1 MSLGPSKQKVARGV
15 VWASSAQWGAQIL
28 SFGVYTALARLLTPQ
43 IFGLVAIAGVYIA
56 FMQVFVYQGFGTA
69 LVQREPLEREHLDSA
84 FWIATA
90 TACLFCLLTV
100 LLGSQIARIF
110 HEPKVVPVVDWLSLS
125 LVFYAL
131 SSVHGALLSRELD
144 FRPLAVRS
152 LIATG
157 VGGAVG
163 ISMAFLG
170 WGVWSLVGQQ
180 LANAVLGCV
189 FMWWAVPWRPDFR
202 LSKRHLRD
210 LYGYSLSV
218 TGNDILWFFCQKSD
232 QTFVGYGFGSLGL
245 GPYSLAS
252 RVVTLIHDGVI
263 GPIQSVAF
271 PAFSKLQSDARGLER
286 ALHKFCEMS
295 AFVCLPA
302 YAGILVV
309 APELVHCLF
318 GPKWTAAIP
327 ILRVLAIYGC
337 LRVFLGFMHPLM
349 LAQGRPGLYLFMG
362 TVLAGITVAGCAVA
376 VRWSTVAIGLSMAVT
391 MFCFVVLT
399 LAVLKREL
407 RTRIGPL
414 VKCFAFP
421 LLCSA
426 FMIAVV
432 ALVRNSLDKTLA
444 PTATLA
450 SCVTLGVI
458 TYVSAA
464 LYVKPGLV
472 REIVEMA
479 KHSLLG
485 SNSAAGTDDASS
497 LDAYG
502 GTDAKKVDSPESLN
516 TAAGT

>member
-1 MSLGPSKQKVARGV
+1 MQLVPSKQKVARGV
-15 VWASSAQWGAQIL
+15 MWASSAQWGAQLL
-28 SFGVYTALARLLTPQ
+28 SFAVYTDLARLLTPQ

-69 LVQREPLEREHLDSA
+69 LVQRHPLEREHLDSA

-90 TACLFCLLTV
+90 TACLFCILTL
-100 LLGSQIARIF
+100 LLGSQIVRIF
-110 HEPKVVPVVDWLSLS
+110 HEPKVVPVIDCLSLS

-157 VGGAVG
+157 LGGTVG
-163 ISMAFLG
+163 ISMAYLG
-170 WGVWSLVGQQ
+170 MGVWSLVGQQ
-180 LANAVLGCV
+180 LANAALGCV

-202 LSKRHLRD
+202 VSKRHLRD

-252 RVVTLIHDGVI
+252 RVVTLLHDAII

-271 PAFSKLQSDARGLER
+271 PAFSTLQSDARGLER

-302 YAGILVV
+302 YAGIIVV
-309 APELVHCLF
+309 APELVPCLF
-318 GPKWTAAIP
+318 GAKWAAAVP
-327 ILRVLAIYGC
+327 ILRVLAVYGC
-337 LRVFLGFMHPLM
+337 LRVVLGFMHPLM

-362 TVLAGITVAGCAVA
+362 VVLAGMTVAGCAVA
-376 VRWSTVAIGLSMAVT
+376 VRWSTVAIGVSMVVI
-391 MFCFVVLT
+391 MFFFLVLT
-399 LAVLKREL
+399 LVVFKREL

-414 VKCFAFP
+414 LKCFTFP

-426 FMIAVV
+426 FMTAVV
-432 ALVRNSLDKTLA
+432 ALVRSSIDKALFPA
-444 PTATLA
+444 ATLA
-450 SCVTLGVI
+450 LCVMLGVV
-458 TYVSAA
+458 TYVSVA
-464 LYVKPGLV
+464 LCLKPELVK
-472 REIVEMA
+472 EIVEMA
-479 KHSLLG
+479 KHSLFG
-485 SNSAAGTDDASS
+485 PKSPAGTEHPSPEG
-497 LDAYG
+497 AYCVA
-502 GTDAKKVDSPESLN
+502 DAKVDFPSR
-516 TAAGT
+516 